1 MVRSC
6 FGPVGKAR
14 FSVNGVSYISR
25 HRGTRYSMLNAVSLS
40 DFVDHLASETDFA
53 GAWARTCEFFAN
65 QDLPWV
71 CYGYAQMDSD
81 AALTVPALKSNV
93 RADFLNRW
101 IDEGLCG
108 EDPSV
113 RHAVISPHCSVFGS
127 EFMTR
132 KESSKAVWDYYYDL
146 REIGSYS
153 FLAVPLRNNARSA
166 SGFLEIGGAFK
177 ANDMLRYLSECQD
190 RLALAAHY
198 ADQRLVDLIKAEDIA
213 AANLSP
219 RERQCL
225 QWLAKGSRNDRIAD
239 ALGISQPTVKL
250 HLQNARRKLRAST
263 REQAIAR
270 AVYLGLIE
278 P

>member
-1 MVRSC
+1 
-6 FGPVGKAR
+6 
-14 FSVNGVSYISR
+14 
-25 HRGTRYSMLNAVSLS
+25 MLNANSLS
-40 DFVDHLASETDFA
+40 DFVDHLGSEVNFA
-53 GAWARTCEFFAN
+53 GAWARTCEFFAG
-65 QDLPWV
+65 QGLPWV
-71 CYGYAQMDSD
+71 CYGYADVD
-81 AALTVPALKSNV
+81 KAAALSVPALKSNV
-93 RADFLNRW
+93 RDDFLNRW
-101 IDEGLCG
+101 IQEELCG

-113 RHAVISPHCSVFGS
+113 RHAVSSLHCRVFGS

-132 KESSKAVWDYYYDL
+132 GECSKAVWEFYCDL

-153 FLAVPLRNNARSA
+153 FLAVPIRNNARSA
-166 SGFLEIGGAFK
+166 SGFFEIGGAFMAK
-177 ANDMLRYLSECQD
+177 DMLRYLSECQD

-198 ADQRLVDLIKAEDIA
+198 ADQRLVDLTKAEDVA
-213 AANLSP
+213 TTNLSP

-225 QWLAKGSRNDRIAD
+225 QRLAKGLRNDRIAD
-239 ALGISQPTVKL
+239 AMGITQPTVKL

>member
-6 FGPVGKAR
+6 FGPIGKAR
-14 FSVNGVSYISR
+14 FSVNRVSSISR
-25 HRGTRYSMLNAVSLS
+25 HGGTRYSMLNAVSLS
-40 DFVDHLASETDFA
+40 NFVDHLGSETDLA
-53 GAWARTCEFFAN
+53 GVWARTCKFFAN

-71 CYGYAQMDSD
+71 CYGYTEMDRN
-81 AALTVPALKSNV
+81 AALTVPALKSNI
-93 RADFLNRW
+93 RGDFLNRW
-101 IDEGLCG
+101 LEEDLCG

-113 RHAVISPHCSVFGS
+113 RHTVSSLHCSVFGS

-132 KESSKAVWDYYYDL
+132 DESSKAVWEFYCDL

-153 FLAVPLRNNARSA
+153 FLAVPVRHNARWA

-177 ANDMLRYLSECQD
+177 ANDMVRYLSECQD

-198 ADQRLVDLIKAEDIA
+198 ADQRLADLTRAEDVA
-213 AANLSP
+213 AVNLSP

-239 ALGISQPTVKL
+239 VLGIAQPTVKL
-250 HLQNARRKLRAST
+250 HLQNARRKLHAST